1 MQLDMTFALIAAR
14 EWRLTMT
21 NYEYVKAVEP
31 SERALNTIEEA
42 VDDMCISETERK
54 IFKDLL
60 IALIRNE
67 RSHAALEIMEQI
79 KYNHDCN

>member
-1 MQLDMTFALIAAR
+1 
-14 EWRLTMT
+14 MT

-31 SERALNTIEEA
+31 SERAINTIDEA

-60 IALIRNE
+60 ITLIRNE
-67 RSHAALEIMEQI
+67 RSHAALEMMEQI
-79 KYNHDCN
+79 KYNKEYN

>member
-1 MQLDMTFALIAAR
+1 
-14 EWRLTMT
+14 MT

-31 SERALNTIEEA
+31 SERAIDMINEA
-42 VDDMCISETERK
+42 VDDACNSETERK

-60 IALIRNE
+60 ITLIRNE

-79 KYNHDCN
+79 KYNKDCN

>member
-1 MQLDMTFALIAAR
+1 
-14 EWRLTMT
+14 MT

-31 SERALNTIEEA
+31 SERAIDIINEA
-42 VDDMCISETERK
+42 VDDACNSETERK

-60 IALIRNE
+60 ITLIRNE

-79 KYNHDCN
+79 KYNKECN

>member
-1 MQLDMTFALIAAR
+1 
-14 EWRLTMT
+14 MT

-31 SERALNTIEEA
+31 SERALNIINEA
-42 VDDMCISETERK
+42 VDDMCASETERN

-67 RSHAALEIMEQI
+67 RSHAALEMMEQI
-79 KYNHDCN
+79 KYNKECN